1 MEFALS
7 QFVRIFVL
15 PPAGLFLLA
24 AFGWLLRTR
33 WRRTG
38 TAVVAVAVLL
48 TVVLTTGAGALALVA
63 PLESR
68 TTPLKRPL
76 DSGAQ
81 AIVVL
86 SAGRVERAPEYG
98 GRDIPDLIALARVRY
113 AAHLQH
119 ETGLPIL
126 VSGGDPLERGS
137 SDAESMATALS
148 EDFRTPVRW
157 VEPRSGNTA
166 ENATMSAE
174 VLRSFA
180 VRRVLLVTD
189 AMHMARASAQFR
201 RAGLDVV
208 EAPTMF
214 HGGGPLTARSIV
226 PSADAL
232 WRSHQATYEWI
243 GLAWYSLIHR

>member
-24 AFGWLLRTR
+24 AFGWIARKR

-38 TAVVAVAVLL
+38 NAAIAVAVIL
-48 TVVLTTGAGALALVA
+48 TVVVSTGAGALALIA
-63 PLESR
+63 PLERR
-68 TTPLKRPL
+68 TTPLERPL

-86 SAGRVERAPEYG
+86 SAGRIQRAPEYG
-98 GRDIPDLIALARVRY
+98 GRDIPDYIALARLRY

-119 ETGLPIL
+119 ATGLPIL
-126 VSGGDPLERGS
+126 VSGGDPLEHGTS
-137 SDAESMATALS
+137 EAESMATALS

-157 VEPRSGNTA
+157 IEPRSRNTA
-166 ENATMSAE
+166 ENATMSAD

-189 AMHMARASAQFR
+189 AMHMPRASAQFR
-201 RAGLDVV
+201 RAGLEVV

-214 HGGGPLTARSIV
+214 HGRGALTARGLL

-232 WRSHQATYEWI
+232 WRSYQATYEWL
-243 GLAWYSLIHR
+243 GLLWYSLRDR